1 MKKPSQIIWALVL
14 MPSLFVWPLAAAD
27 GNGQNGQA
35 NPPAQGGSAV
45 ASPPAQPDPPSSSS
59 SSSGG
64 NHSGVRPADSGK
76 TDDNSGT
83 DVSPPI
89 GAVTRADVERML
101 KEYRLQQKARLDEFR
116 RLASPARQAAPE
128 QKAKLREMLR
138 QMLAEQKAERERL
151 VEQLRERKRS
161 MDTVIPT
168 RKEAIEAATE
178 QARQKHG
185 ASKGE

>member
-1 MKKPSQIIWALVL
+1 MWALAL
-14 MPSLFVWPLAAAD
+14 MPSLFAWPLVAAD
-27 GNGQNGQA
+27 GNGKDGQA
-35 NPPAQGGSAV
+35 NPSAQGGSAV
-45 ASPPAQPDPPSSSS
+45 ASPPSQPNPGSS

-64 NHSGVRPADSGK
+64 DRSGVRPADNGPAG
-76 TDDNSGT
+76 DDPGT
-83 DVSPPI
+83 DVSPPV
-89 GAVTRADVERML
+89 GTVTRADVERML
-101 KEYRLQQKARLDEFR
+101 KEYRQQQKARLNEFR

-161 MDTVIPT
+161 MDTAIPT